1 MFCKLLRVRYS
12 LYLRLK
18 FEWMRKI
25 ALENKNNNNKKC
37 QKSGKYIVFPH
48 QKLIKKKSIK
58 YLSYKIFFI
67 SRASRG
73 PKILFFFF

>member
-48 QKLIKKKSIK
+48 QKLIKKKIN
-58 YLSYKIFFI
+58 
-67 SRASRG
+67 
-73 PKILFFFF
+73 